1 MTKMFAKCVLSL
13 LVTVAYAAAQKE
25 TVYFPDEQG
34 GLMDGDNVVNL
45 PPNLNLTE
53 MRGTTLYETFV
64 DKIIASGI
72 AKLTLAVNKALN
84 QQIGNSR
91 DNVVFAPVS
100 IAGALALIL
109 LGSNGKTFQEI
120 TSVLGLATGIDIESR
135 SLQVHEQFG
144 RMIDKLE
151 RTSGFSMG
159 QQVNFAAAVFVQT
172 NYPLRTVYVK
182 TARDLYD
189 SEVINVDFQKDPSQ
203 AQETIN
209 SWVAQKTN
217 GKISNILAEEPLSHT
232 RVIIASALYF
242 KALWEKPFFEGT
254 TTKRPFYTDGRK
266 SPTSIEVE
274 MMANGGDFPYFKDER
289 LNCEVMG
296 FPYQGNASTMYV
308 VMPVDSNARKLR
320 DLEEKL
326 TPTDLE
332 RLADSTV
339 YTRAVLVFP
348 KMRIESTIDL
358 KASLELL
365 GVKTLFIPSEAN
377 LALLSP
383 GEKLVNS
390 LPDLVRVPLTLN
402 QSSERIVINRF
413 SDSSDCAD
421 KANTSTP
428 LCSANKTASN
438 IGRKTRASETI
449 DNLRRIINQQST
461 NNSYQN
467 PGLYADKVIHKVYM
481 DITETGTEAAATT
494 SVSLSRDGGRVTFRV
509 DVPFFFFI
517 RNEETKTIL
526 FWGSVSVPTPNFRR
540 NV

>member
-1 MTKMFAKCVLSL
+1 
-13 LVTVAYAAAQKE
+13 
-25 TVYFPDEQG
+25 
-34 GLMDGDNVVNL
+34 
-45 PPNLNLTE
+45 
-53 MRGTTLYETFV
+53 
-64 DKIIASGI
+64 
-72 AKLTLAVNKALN
+72 
-84 QQIGNSR
+84 
-91 DNVVFAPVS
+91 
-100 IAGALALIL
+100 
-109 LGSNGKTFQEI
+109 
-120 TSVLGLATGIDIESR
+120 
-135 SLQVHEQFG
+135 
-144 RMIDKLE
+144 
-151 RTSGFSMG
+151 
-159 QQVNFAAAVFVQT
+159 
-172 NYPLRTVYVK
+172 
-182 TARDLYD
+182 
-189 SEVINVDFQKDPSQ
+189 
-203 AQETIN
+203 
-209 SWVAQKTN
+209 
-217 GKISNILAEEPLSHT
+217 
-232 RVIIASALYF
+232 
-242 KALWEKPFFEGT
+242 
-254 TTKRPFYTDGRK
+254 
-266 SPTSIEVE
+266 

-365 GVKTLFIPSEAN
+365 GVKSLFIPSEAN

-383 GEKLVNS
+383 GEKIVNS
-390 LPDLVRVPLTLN
+390 LPDLVRVPLTLKN
-402 QSSERIVINRF
+402 SERIVSNRF

-421 KANTSTP
+421 KTNASTP
-428 LCSANKTASN
+428 LYSTNKTAAN